1 MRMNTVMV
9 LRKETAAAGSAVR
22 LPVRRRPS
30 APAGPGAAAPT
41 GVAQEARVI
50 EANDQYAVIE
60 VTCGCGRTMR
70 LQCRY
75 GSE

>member
-1 MRMNTVMV
+1 MRMNTVTV
-9 LRKETAAAGSAVR
+9 LRKETAASGSAVR
-22 LPVRRRPS
+22 LPVGRRPAS
-30 APAGPGAAAPT
+30 PPGSGPAAPT
-41 GVAQEARVI
+41 GVPQQARVI

-60 VTCGCGRTMR
+60 VTCSCGRTMR